1 MENKIITFAHVVIFL
16 IAILFI
22 LSWFSLNKNLNTAV
36 NKLEQIKLQLDS
48 AQRTISNVIKNLS
61 DIKIAAQQ
69 TENQLK
75 FLNHQRDSLSVAFTD
90 KIYTDKWMLQ
100 KYVAQ
105 LAINRAQHDSIAL
118 LINKFQ

>member
-48 AQRTISNVIKNLS
+48 AQRTISNVVKNLS
-61 DIKIAAQQ
+61 DINIAAQQ

>member
-36 NKLEQIKLQLDS
+36 NKLEQTKLQLDS

>member
-61 DIKIAAQQ
+61 EINIAAQQ

-105 LAINRAQHDSIAL
+105 LGINRAQHDSIAL

>member
-36 NKLEQIKLQLDS
+36 NKLEQTKLQLDS
-48 AQRTISNVIKNLS
+48 AQRTISNVVKNLS
-61 DIKIAAQQ
+61 EINIAAQQ

-75 FLNHQRDSLSVAFTD
+75 FLNYQRDSLSVAFTD

>member
-36 NKLEQIKLQLDS
+36 NKLEQTKLQLDS

-61 DIKIAAQQ
+61 EINIAAQQ

-105 LAINRAQHDSIAL
+105 LAINRVQHDSIAL

>member
-61 DIKIAAQQ
+61 EINIAAQQ

>member
-36 NKLEQIKLQLDS
+36 NKLEQTKLQLDS

-61 DIKIAAQQ
+61 EINIAAQQ

-105 LAINRAQHDSIAL
+105 LAINKAQHDSIAL

>member
-36 NKLEQIKLQLDS
+36 NKLEQTKLQLDS
-48 AQRTISNVIKNLS
+48 AQRTISNVVKNLS
-61 DIKIAAQQ
+61 EINIAAQQ

-105 LAINRAQHDSIAL
+105 LGINRAQHDSIAL

>member
-36 NKLEQIKLQLDS
+36 NKLEQTKLQLDS

-61 DIKIAAQQ
+61 EINIAAQQ